1 MAPELTSPNQYLVA
15 GLIPRTIGGNALT
28 NRAVTEQPLDALR
41 RADLFAVLA
50 ADHKERIAALL
61 RPAAFER
68 GAFLVREGAPA
79 ERLVLV
85 ASGDAEIRR
94 QETVLGVVG
103 EGELVGEAALLSGT
117 TYDATVCAL
126 APVVGYTLEEADF
139 ALLRNQ
145 SAPVA
150 FAVLRELGRVL
161 AGRVR
166 AATGAFVAAPARGH
180 ARRRRGDTAPA
191 NPARAALLRDLR
203 FFAPFGDDELAE
215 LVGHLYERQVPRGTL
230 LFREGDR
237 GDACMIV
244 AEGAVELSVER
255 RGRTIRLLTLGPGR
269 LFGELALLDDG
280 PRTATCTA
288 YEDAVVLEL
297 PSRQFEQLLEGESRL
312 TLRLLEALDRNL
324 LAALSRTHRRR
335 VDAAAAAVAAA
346 ASEPVHMDRGNAL
359 LRTIRASVI
368 GDDAVLEGPFGPRRI
383 VYADYTASGRAL
395 SFLEDFIRR
404 EALPLYANTHTE
416 ASGTGLQTT
425 RLREDARR
433 IIHRAVGGT
442 DEDVVVFTGSGATA
456 AIHKLVQVLGLRMP
470 SALDGRSRL
479 THAIPRDERPVVFIG
494 PFEHHSNELPWRESV
509 ADLVVIREDP
519 DGRVDLSHLADELA
533 RYRTRPL
540 KIGSFSAASN
550 VTGIV
555 TDVDAVSILLH
566 QHGAYACWDYAA
578 AGPYLPIDM
587 NAAPD
592 VHDGHLAFK
601 DAIFISPHKFVGG
614 PGTPGVLVA
623 KRALFR
629 NAVPAVPG
637 GGTVSFVSPTRHSYH
652 EDPVHR
658 EEGGTP
664 AIVESIRAGL
674 VFQLKEAVGTDRIQA
689 LEHAFVRRALDS
701 WHANPRIELLGS
713 LEAERLAIVSLG
725 LRHETGLL
733 HSNYVVAL
741 LNDLFGIQAR
751 SGCFCAGPYLHRLY
765 RIDRKRSSA
774 FQSEIALGHEGAK
787 LAFFRVGFN
796 YFISET
802 VFAYL
807 VDAVHFIADH
817 GWKLLPLYRFDPYGG
832 LWHHVRG
839 RPRPKL
845 TLHAL
850 SYDSGTLEVRAPR
863 ISEGEGALPG
873 YLDEARHI
881 VARIEADPPQV
892 AAEEVA
898 VSEAF
903 EAVRWFPLPG
913 EALRALRELL

>member
-1 MAPELTSPNQYLVA
+1 
-15 GLIPRTIGGNALT
+15 LIRRTIGGSALT
-28 NRAVTEQPLDALR
+28 DRAVTDEPLDVLR
-41 RADLFAVLA
+41 RADLFAGLA
-50 ADHKERIAALL
+50 NVHLERIAALL
-61 RPAAFER
+61 RPVVFER
-68 GAFLVREGAPA
+68 GELLVREGAPA
-79 ERLVLV
+79 EQLVLV
-85 ASGDAEIRR
+85 AGGDAEIRR
-94 QETVLGVVG
+94 QNTVLGGAGAG
-103 EGELVGEAALLSGT
+103 EVVGEAALLSGT
-117 TYDATVCAL
+117 THGATACAL
-126 APVVGYTLEEADF
+126 APTVGYTLEAADF

-145 SAPVA
+145 FAPVA

-166 AATGAFVAAPARGH
+166 AATDAFVAAPERGH
-180 ARRRRGDTAPA
+180 VPRRLGDAAPA
-191 NPARAALLRDLR
+191 DPARAAPLRDLR
-203 FFAPFGDDELAE
+203 FFAPFGDDELAQ
-215 LVGHLYERQVPRGTL
+215 LVGHLYERQAARGTS
-230 LFREGDR
+230 LFREGDLA
-237 GDACMIV
+237 DACMIV

-255 RGRTIRLLTLGPGR
+255 GGRTIRLMTLGPGR
-269 LFGELALLDDG
+269 LFGELSLLDGG

-297 PSRQFEQLLEGESRL
+297 RSREFEQLLDGESRL
-312 TLRLLEALDRNL
+312 TLRLLEAVNGNL
-324 LAALSRTHRRR
+324 LAALRRTDRRR
-335 VDAAAAAVAAA
+335 VEAGAAAVAAA
-346 ASEPVHMDRGNAL
+346 PEPVHLDRGTAL

-368 GDDAVLEGPFGPRRI
+368 GDDTVLEGPFGPRRI

-395 SFLEDFIRR
+395 SFLEEFIRR

-442 DEDVVVFTGSGATA
+442 DEDVVLFTGSGATA
-456 AIHKLVQVLGLRMP
+456 AIDKLVQVLGLRMP
-470 SALDGRSRL
+470 SALDERWRL
-479 THAIPRDERPVVFIG
+479 THALPPDERPVVFIG

-509 ADLVVIREDP
+509 ADLVVIREDA
-519 DGRVDLSHLADELA
+519 DGRVDLGHLADELA

-592 VHDGHLAFK
+592 GHDGHLAYK

-674 VFQLKEAVGTDRIQA
+674 VFQLKEAVGTRRIQA
-689 LEHAFVRRALDS
+689 LERAFVRRALDS
-701 WHANPRIELLGS
+701 WHANPRLELLGS

-725 LRHETGLL
+725 VRHGPGLL

-765 RIDRKRSSA
+765 QIDRRTSSA

-807 VDAVHFIADH
+807 VDAVHFVADH

-839 RPRPKL
+839 RPRPEL

-850 SYDSGTLEVRAPR
+850 SYDSGTLEVRTPR
-863 ISEGEGALPG
+863 ISESEDALPG
-873 YLDEARHI
+873 YLDEARRI
-881 VARIEADPPQV
+881 VAGIEADPPHALPEDMV
-892 AAEEVA
+892 
-898 VSEAF
+898 VSQEF

-913 EALRALRELL
+913 EALRALREQMSAHEGPEATPT

>member
-1 MAPELTSPNQYLVA
+1 MTD
-15 GLIPRTIGGNALT
+15 
-28 NRAVTEQPLDALR
+28 RAVTEEALDVLR
-41 RADLFAVLA
+41 GADLFAALA
-50 ADHKERIAALL
+50 AGHTEQIAALL
-61 RPAAFER
+61 RPVAFER
-68 GAFLVREGAPA
+68 GAFIVREGAPA

-85 ASGDAEIRR
+85 ASGDAETRR
-94 QETVLGVVG
+94 EETVLGGVG
-103 EGELVGEAALLSGT
+103 AGELVGEAALLSGT
-117 TYDATVCAL
+117 TYDATVRAL
-126 APVVGYTLEEADF
+126 TPVVGYALEAADF

-166 AATGAFVAAPARGH
+166 AATGGFVAEPAGGH
-180 ARRRRGDTAPA
+180 ARRRRGEAAPA

-203 FFAPFGDDELAE
+203 FFAPFADDELAE
-215 LVGHLYERQVPRGTL
+215 LVGHLHEREVLRGTL

-237 GDACMIV
+237 GDMCMIV

-255 RGRTIRLLTLGPGR
+255 RGRTTRLLTLGPGR
-269 LFGELALLDDG
+269 LFGELALLDGG

-297 PSRQFEQLLEGESRL
+297 RSRQFEQLLDGESRL
-312 TLRLLEALDRNL
+312 TLLLLEAVNGNL

-335 VDAAAAAVAAA
+335 VDAAEAVAAA
-346 ASEPVHMDRGNAL
+346 ASEPVHVDRGSAL

-368 GDDAVLEGPFGPRRI
+368 GDDTVLEGPFGPRRI

-395 SFLEDFIRR
+395 SFLEEFIRR

-442 DEDVVVFTGSGATA
+442 DEDVLVFTGSGATA
-456 AIHKLVQVLGLRMP
+456 AIDKLVQVLGLRLP
-470 SALDGRSRL
+470 SALDERWRL
-479 THAIPRDERPVVFIG
+479 TQAIPRDERPVVFVG

-509 ADLVVIREDP
+509 ADVVVIREDP
-519 DGRVDLSHLADELA
+519 DGLVDLSHLADELA

-592 VHDGHLAFK
+592 VHDGHLAYK

-674 VFQLKEAVGTDRIQA
+674 VFQLKEAVGTGRIQE
-689 LEHAFVRRALDS
+689 LERAFVRRALDS
-701 WHANPRIELLGS
+701 WHANPRIEVLGS

-725 LRHETGLL
+725 VRHGTGLL

-765 RIDRKRSSA
+765 RIDRKTSSA

-807 VDAVHFIADH
+807 VDAVHFIGEH
-817 GWKLLPLYRFDPYGG
+817 GWKLLPLYEFDPYSG
-832 LWHHVRG
+832 LWHHASA
-839 RPRPKL
+839 RPRPEL

-863 ISEGEGALPG
+863 ISESEDALPG
-873 YLDEARHI
+873 YLDEARRL
-881 VARIEADPPQV
+881 VARIESDPPH
-892 AAEEVA
+892 AAPEDMV
-898 VSEAF
+898 VSQEF

-913 EALRALRELL
+913 EALRALREGVSSHEGPGATPTS